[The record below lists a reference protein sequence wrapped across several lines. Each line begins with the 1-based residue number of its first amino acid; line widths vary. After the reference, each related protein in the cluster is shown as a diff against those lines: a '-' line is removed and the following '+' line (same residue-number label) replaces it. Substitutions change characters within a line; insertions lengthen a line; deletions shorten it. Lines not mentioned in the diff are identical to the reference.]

1 MLAPGFSVAL
11 VTTRRLWTLAGLPLS
26 ETGTVMLA
34 CSGSVIRN
42 RLPPNASSPSPTIIL
57 PTVACCRPVVR
68 QCPRLKKPISHM
80 ATSTMAMTML
90 THRLLECW
98 EMDSCFHREVEAPP
112 PMSVA
117 ARCRTGLFMVVICD
131 SSSVALVT
139 SRSIHILHQLV
150 VNMDWKFQCIR
161 VV

>member
-1 MLAPGFSVAL
+1 MLAPGFGGISNDPK
-11 VTTRRLWTLAGLPLS
+11 TLDIG
-26 ETGTVMLA
+26 
-34 CSGSVIRN
+34 R
-42 RLPPNASSPSPTIIL
+42 
-57 PTVACCRPVVR
+57 PTVVGNRDSDVGMFGIGNSEPIASQCLKPITHHHFAHCRMLQTRGTPMSEIE
-68 QCPRLKKPISHM
+68 KPISHM